1 MGPLHGGTAVN
12 LSMGIAIGPGAICRF
27 NGQNETTATVASNGM
42 SLLCTSP
49 PSYYEQWVAL
59 EVKTLA
65 YTQRVFSRV
74 ADFYYHAPMLV
85 SSVYPQLGPMRGGT
99 QVEVRGNG
107 FLRAGNGLH
116 CGWRVNSSLLLLTV
130 AWWSE
135 ANEGSR
141 VRCVSPE
148 YNELGLTEVSLCT
161 NGQQFV
167 WGAATFLF
175 QPVVTVASV
184 WPPMGASEGGTP
196 LTVVGGGFTS
206 ASEALGMLHCRFNGT
221 VVHAAYVSASALA
234 CNTTA
239 LIPGQVSVE
248 VSTNGRE
255 YSSSGVQFEL
265 ISLLM
270 QDLTPWS
277 GPVLGGTVVTIAGT
291 GLACR

>member
-1 MGPLHGGTAVN
+1 MHPPFYFPPPLFTPPPLPIKSHRSALFLPFLQLRLLRKRLQHHRDPRLQPDARQAHRRHVPARHCPDALPDTPDLHRGGTRSPHAHSKPPRPPHAPPTPPPLPPFPLP
-12 LSMGIAIGPGAICRF
+12 LSGHAPDGAAPRRHLRESFHGNRAIGPGAICRF

-107 FLRAGNGLH
+107 FPSRRQWLH
-116 CGWRVNSSLLLLTV
+116 CGWRASTARCLLLTV

-141 VRCVSPE
+141 
-148 YNELGLTEVSLCT
+148 
-161 NGQQFV
+161 
-167 WGAATFLF
+167 
-175 QPVVTVASV
+175 
-184 WPPMGASEGGTP
+184 
-196 LTVVGGGFTS
+196 
-206 ASEALGMLHCRFNGT
+206 ALRLSR
-221 VVHAAYVSASALA
+221 
-234 CNTTA
+234 
-239 LIPGQVSVE
+239 
-248 VSTNGRE
+248 
-255 YSSSGVQFEL
+255 VQ
-265 ISLLM
+265 
-270 QDLTPWS
+270 
-277 GPVLGGTVVTIAGT
+277 
-291 GLACR
+291 